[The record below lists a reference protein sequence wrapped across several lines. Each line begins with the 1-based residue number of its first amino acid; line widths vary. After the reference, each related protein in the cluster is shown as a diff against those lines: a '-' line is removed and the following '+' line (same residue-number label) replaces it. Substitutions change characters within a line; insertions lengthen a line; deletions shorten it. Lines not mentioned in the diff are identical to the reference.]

1 MTEERFCNIH
11 GPYDATYPVC
21 PYCSGSYKR
30 PRAPKP
36 LQEDDTLT
44 KLAPGQRA
52 RMVGDEEV
60 PTEEDQKR
68 RQARKFLDDDGDE
81 LLAIPELDEDFTQL
95 DIPQSK
101 FMAILW
107 VKEGIRRGKIYQIDH
122 GAVVARV
129 RGDLVLDDPKVS
141 NPHAKFTVE
150 EDHLVL
156 WDFGSRNGTFV
167 NGERIR
173 AATELKENDVI
184 KMGDNVF
191 VLKLL

>member
-1 MTEERFCNIH
+1 MVEELFCPIH

-21 PYCSGSYKR
+21 PYCTGSYKR

-44 KLAPGQRA
+44 KLASGQRA
-52 RMVGDEEV
+52 RMVGNDDV
-60 PTEEDQKR
+60 PVEHDSKR
-68 RQARKFLDDDGDE
+68 PRARKFLDDENDE
-81 LLAIPELDEDFTQL
+81 LLAIPELDEDITQL
-95 DIPQSK
+95 DTPQPK
-101 FMAILW
+101 LLAILW
-107 VKEGIRRGKIYQIDH
+107 VKEGQRRGKIYQIDH
-122 GAVVARV
+122 GAIVARTQ
-129 RGDLVLDDPKVS
+129 GDLALDDPKVS

-150 EDHLVL
+150 DDHLVL

-173 AATELKENDVI
+173 AATELNENDVI
-184 KMGDNVF
+184 KMGDTVF

>member
-1 MTEERFCNIH
+1 MIEERFCPIH
-11 GPYDATYPVC
+11 GPYDATYPAC

-44 KLAPGQRA
+44 KLASGQRA

-60 PTEEDQKR
+60 PTEGDQKR

-81 LLAIPELDEDFTQL
+81 LLATPEQDDDITQL

-101 FMAILW
+101 LMAILW
-107 VKEGIRRGKIYQIDH
+107 VKQGSRRGKIYQIDH
-122 GAVVARV
+122 GAVVARKQ
-129 RGDLVLDDPKVS
+129 GDLVLDDPKVS
-141 NPHAKFTVE
+141 NPHAKFTLE
-150 EDHLVL
+150 EDRFLL

-184 KMGDNVF
+184 KMGDTVF